1 MAHPQ
6 VLTLNDISYEYPGS
20 STPLFEHISVTF
32 PPGWTAVL
40 GDNGIG
46 KTTLMHIV
54 LGRLKPDKG
63 DIAPK
68 PGSLISAYCPQ
79 RTDEA
84 PENLEDFAI
93 DWSPEA
99 LRIRESLGIGDDW
112 AYRYDSLSGGEAK
125 RLQLACAL
133 SLRPDLL
140 ILDEPTNHVDESTRL
155 AIAEAMSSFSGIGIV
170 VSHDVD
176 LIEAVCSRCVA
187 FERRHIAG
195 RNVTAILEFAGGYSD
210 MTAQVERRDR
220 ASSDAAASAN
230 KEAKRLRRIR
240 AERFQQVQKAD
251 AIKRHG
257 ERIDPKD
264 HDARNRRIGAKA
276 LSLDANP
283 ARQYAQL
290 GGRLAAA
297 DERAASIATAA
308 KRYDGQVWFDIEPSH
323 RRELVHLPAGVIRYG
338 SDKILTEP
346 VVDRQAQL
354 TRLRVVSQETGSTIA
369 SSAMAHPSASD
380 SVMADAESSTS
391 AIDDAADVTT
401 DTADTTATSGTKVGF
416 LSTSLPKTT
425 GSEPESILQQLEQSQ
440 ESPQIADGIALA
452 AGAADSPR
460 VGVAIPVL
468 SVGPQDHIGVAGPN
482 GGGKTTVVNA
492 VLRSLVNRNRTD
504 GRNEAIGPSADSSPS
519 EANSQSGPDESSSQN
534 QPNSQHD
541 RNNRKTPSTQ
551 NIQNI
556 HNIWSNVDEG
566 NEVPYLMIAQNTT
579 DDDAKRALAQL
590 RELPSEVKSQVLS
603 SYAQLNA
610 DPDRLSAGASPS
622 PGELRKLLLCLGIAR
637 HPQLII
643 MDEPTNHLDL
653 HSKQALAAA
662 LQAYPGALIVVSH
675 ERWFLRQ
682 VASTL
687 WEVG

>member
-1 MAHPQ
+1 MAHAQ

-20 STPLFEHISVTF
+20 STPLFEHISATF

-46 KTTLMHIV
+46 KTTLMQIV
-54 LGRLKPDKG
+54 IGHVKPDSG
-63 DIAPK
+63 SIAPK

-84 PENLEDFAI
+84 PENLEDFAV
-93 DWSPEA
+93 DWSPET
-99 LRIRESLGIGDDW
+99 LRIREALGTGDDW
-112 AYRYDSLSGGEAK
+112 AYRYGSLSGGEMK

-140 ILDEPTNHVDESTRL
+140 ILDEPTNHVDEPTRL
-155 AIAEAMSSFSGIGIV
+155 AIAEALRSFSGIGIV

-176 LIEAVCSRCVA
+176 LIEAACSRCVV
-187 FERRHIAG
+187 FERRHIKG
-195 RNVTAILEFAGGYSD
+195 RNVTAILEFAGGYAD

-220 ASSDAAASAN
+220 AASDEAVSAN
-230 KEAKRLRRIR
+230 KEADRLRRIR

-257 ERIDPKD
+257 ERIDPRD
-264 HDARNRRIGAKA
+264 HDARERRIGAKA

-308 KRYDGQVWFDIEPSH
+308 KRYDGQIWFDIEPSH
-323 RRELVHLPAGVIRYG
+323 RRELVHLPAGVIYYG
-338 SDKILTEP
+338 SDMVITEP
-346 VVDRQAQL
+346 DSEHHAAL
-354 TRLRVVSQETGSTIA
+354 ARLHVVSQGTGSM
-369 SSAMAHPSASD
+369 SAGGATDSA
-380 SVMADAESSTS
+380 AINPAATAPQST
-391 AIDDAADVTT
+391 
-401 DTADTTATSGTKVGF
+401 
-416 LSTSLPKTT
+416 L
-425 GSEPESILQQLEQSQ
+425 SQ
-440 ESPQIADGIALA
+440 EVVDMS
-452 AGAADSPR
+452 GATDSPR

-468 SVGPQDHIGVAGPN
+468 SVGPRDHIGITGPN
-482 GGGKTTVVNA
+482 GGGKTTIVNA
-492 VLRSLVNRNRTD
+492 VLRSLGGWNDKSVEQIDQNDQVN
-504 GRNEAIGPSADSSPS
+504 
-519 EANSQSGPDESSSQN
+519 SG
-534 QPNSQHD
+534 
-541 RNNRKTPSTQ
+541 
-551 NIQNI
+551 
-556 HNIWSNVDEG
+556 G
-566 NEVPYLMIAQNTT
+566 EVPYLMIAQNTT

-610 DPDRLSAGASPS
+610 DPDRLTAGTSPS
-622 PGELRKLLLCLGIAR
+622 PGELRKLLLCLGIAQ

-682 VASTL
+682 VTSAL

>member
-1 MAHPQ
+1 M
-6 VLTLNDISYEYPGS
+6 TLNDISYEYPSS
-20 STPLFEHISVTF
+20 STPLFEHINVTF
-32 PPGWTAVL
+32 PSGWTAVL

-46 KTTLMHIV
+46 KTTLMQIV
-54 LGRLKPDKG
+54 IGHVKPDSG
-63 DIAPK
+63 SIAPK

-93 DWSPEA
+93 DWSPET

-140 ILDEPTNHVDESTRL
+140 ILDEPTNHVDEPTRL
-155 AIAEAMSSFSGIGIV
+155 AIAEALRSFSDIGIV

-176 LIEAVCSRCVA
+176 LIEAVCSRCVV
-187 FERRHIAG
+187 FERRHIKG

-220 ASSDAAASAN
+220 AASDAAMSAN
-230 KEAKRLRRIR
+230 KEANRLRRIR

-257 ERIDPKD
+257 ERIDPRD

-308 KRYDGQVWFDIEPSH
+308 KRYDGQIWFDIEPSH
-323 RRELVHLPAGVIRYG
+323 RRELVHLPAGVIYYG
-338 SDKILTEP
+338 SDMVITEP
-346 VVDRQAQL
+346 NSEQHAEL
-354 TRLRVVSQETGSTIA
+354 ARLHVVSQGTGSM
-369 SSAMAHPSASD
+369 SAGGATDSA
-380 SVMADAESSTS
+380 AINS
-391 AIDDAADVTT
+391 AA
-401 DTADTTATSGTKVGF
+401 TATQ
-416 LSTSLPKTT
+416 STL
-425 GSEPESILQQLEQSQ
+425 SQ
-440 ESPQIADGIALA
+440 EVVDMS
-452 AGAADSPR
+452 GATDFPR

-468 SVGPQDHIGVAGPN
+468 SVGPRDHIGIAGPN
-482 GGGKTTVVNA
+482 GGGKTTIVNA
-492 VLRSLVNRNRTD
+492 VLKGLGDWNDKSVEQIDQND
-504 GRNEAIGPSADSSPS
+504 Q
-519 EANSQSGPDESSSQN
+519 ANSG
-534 QPNSQHD
+534 
-541 RNNRKTPSTQ
+541 
-551 NIQNI
+551 
-556 HNIWSNVDEG
+556 G
-566 NEVPYLMIAQNTT
+566 EVPYLMIAQNTT

-590 RELPSEVKSQVLS
+590 RELPSEVKSRVLS

-610 DPDRLSAGASPS
+610 DPDRLTAGTSPS
-622 PGELRKLLLCLGIAR
+622 PGELRKLLLCLGIAQ

>member
-1 MAHPQ
+1 MVHPQ
-6 VLTLNDISYEYPGS
+6 ILTLNDISYEYPSS
-20 STPLFEHISVTF
+20 STPLFEHINVTF
-32 PPGWTAVL
+32 PSGWTAVL

-46 KTTLMHIV
+46 KTTLMQIV
-54 LGRLKPDKG
+54 IGHVKPDSG
-63 DIAPK
+63 SIAPK

-93 DWSPEA
+93 DWSPET

-140 ILDEPTNHVDESTRL
+140 ILDEPTNHVDEPTRL
-155 AIAEAMSSFSGIGIV
+155 AIAEALRSFSDIGIV

-176 LIEAVCSRCVA
+176 LIEAVCSRCVV
-187 FERRHIAG
+187 FERRHIKG

-220 ASSDAAASAN
+220 AASDAAMSAN
-230 KEAKRLRRIR
+230 KEANRLRRIR

-257 ERIDPKD
+257 ERIDPRD

-308 KRYDGQVWFDIEPSH
+308 KRYDGQIWFDIEPSH
-323 RRELVHLPAGVIRYG
+323 RRELVHLPAGVIYYG
-338 SDKILTEP
+338 SDMVITEP
-346 VVDRQAQL
+346 NSEQHAEL
-354 TRLRVVSQETGSTIA
+354 ARLHVVSQGTGSM
-369 SSAMAHPSASD
+369 SAGGATDSA
-380 SVMADAESSTS
+380 AINS
-391 AIDDAADVTT
+391 AA
-401 DTADTTATSGTKVGF
+401 TATQ
-416 LSTSLPKTT
+416 STL
-425 GSEPESILQQLEQSQ
+425 SQ
-440 ESPQIADGIALA
+440 EVVDMS
-452 AGAADSPR
+452 GATDFPR

-468 SVGPQDHIGVAGPN
+468 SVGPRDHIGIAGPN
-482 GGGKTTVVNA
+482 GGGKTTIVNA
-492 VLRSLVNRNRTD
+492 VLKGLGDWNDKSVEQIDQND
-504 GRNEAIGPSADSSPS
+504 Q
-519 EANSQSGPDESSSQN
+519 ANSG
-534 QPNSQHD
+534 
-541 RNNRKTPSTQ
+541 
-551 NIQNI
+551 
-556 HNIWSNVDEG
+556 G
-566 NEVPYLMIAQNTT
+566 EVPYLMIAQNTT

-590 RELPSEVKSQVLS
+590 RELPSEVKSRVLS

-610 DPDRLSAGASPS
+610 DPDRLTAGTSPS
-622 PGELRKLLLCLGIAR
+622 PGELRKLLLCLGIAQ

>member
-1 MAHPQ
+1 MVHPQ
-6 VLTLNDISYEYPGS
+6 VLTLNDISYEYPSS

-32 PPGWTAVL
+32 PSGWTAVL

-46 KTTLMHIV
+46 KTTLMQIV
-54 LGRLKPDKG
+54 IGHVKPDSG
-63 DIAPK
+63 SIAPK

-84 PENLEDFAI
+84 PENLEDFAV
-93 DWSPEA
+93 DWSPET
-99 LRIRESLGIGDDW
+99 LRIRETLGIGDDW

-140 ILDEPTNHVDESTRL
+140 ILDEPTNHVDEPTRL
-155 AIAEAMSSFSGIGIV
+155 AIAEALRSFSGIGIV

-176 LIEAVCSRCVA
+176 LIEAACSRCVV
-187 FERRHIAG
+187 FERRHMKG
-195 RNVTAILEFAGGYSD
+195 RNVTAILEFAGGYAD
-210 MTAQVERRDR
+210 MTAQVERRDH
-220 ASSDAAASAN
+220 AASDAAVSAN
-230 KEAKRLRRIR
+230 KEANRLRHIR

-257 ERIDPKD
+257 ERIDARD
-264 HDARNRRIGAKA
+264 HDARERRIGAKA

-308 KRYDGQVWFDIEPSH
+308 KRYDGQIWFDIESSH
-323 RRELVHLPAGVIRYG
+323 RRELVHLPAGVIYYG
-338 SDKILTEP
+338 SDAVIAEP
-346 VVDRQAQL
+346 DSGHYMAL
-354 TRLRVVSQETGSTIA
+354 ARLRVVSQGTGSMPAGSAAINPAATA
-369 SSAMAHPSASD
+369 SQ
-380 SVMADAESSTS
+380 ST
-391 AIDDAADVTT
+391 
-401 DTADTTATSGTKVGF
+401 
-416 LSTSLPKTT
+416 LSQPVLSQ
-425 GSEPESILQQLEQSQ
+425 EPEDTL
-440 ESPQIADGIALA
+440 
-452 AGAADSPR
+452 GAADSPR

-468 SVGPQDHIGVAGPN
+468 SVGPRDHIGITGPN
-482 GGGKTTVVNA
+482 GGGKTTIVNA
-492 VLRSLVNRNRTD
+492 VLRSLGGWNDKSVEQIDQND
-504 GRNEAIGPSADSSPS
+504 Q
-519 EANSQSGPDESSSQN
+519 ANSGGEM
-534 QPNSQHD
+534 
-541 RNNRKTPSTQ
+541 
-551 NIQNI
+551 
-556 HNIWSNVDEG
+556 
-566 NEVPYLMIAQNTT
+566 PYLMIAQNTT
-579 DDDAKRALAQL
+579 DDDAQRALAQL
-590 RELPSEVKSQVLS
+590 LELPGEVKSQVLS

-610 DPDRLSAGASPS
+610 NPDRLAAGTSPS
-622 PGELRKLLLCLGIAR
+622 PGELRKLLLCLGIAQ

-662 LQAYPGALIVVSH
+662 LQAYSGALMVVSH

>member
-6 VLTLNDISYEYPGS
+6 VLTLNDISYEYPNAP
-20 STPLFEHISVTF
+20 TPLFEHISVTF
-32 PPGWTAVL
+32 PSGWTAVL
-40 GDNGIG
+40 GNNGIG

-54 LGRLKPDKG
+54 LGHLKPDKG
-63 DIAPK
+63 NIAPK
-68 PGSLISAYCPQ
+68 SGSLISAYCPQ

-93 DWSPEA
+93 DWSPET
-99 LRIRESLGIGDDW
+99 LRIREALGIGDDW

-140 ILDEPTNHVDESTRL
+140 ILDEPTNHVDEPTRL
-155 AIAEAMSSFSGIGIV
+155 AIAEALCSFSGIGIV

-187 FERRHIAG
+187 FERRHVG
-195 RNVTAILEFAGGYSD
+195 SRNVTAILEFAGGYSD
-210 MTAQVERRDR
+210 MTIQVERRDR
-220 ASSDAAASAN
+220 AAGDAAASAN
-230 KEAKRLRRIR
+230 KEVKRLRRIR

-297 DERAASIATAA
+297 DNRAANIATAA
-308 KRYDGQVWFDIEPSH
+308 KRYDGQIWFDIEPSH
-323 RRELVHLPAGVIRYG
+323 RRELVHLHAGVIRYG
-338 SDKILTEP
+338 SDTVTAKPDFEQCAAL
-346 VVDRQAQL
+346 A
-354 TRLRVVSQETGSTIA
+354 RLRVVSQETGSTMA
-369 SSAMAHPSASD
+369 SPAMAHPSASD
-380 SVMADAESSTS
+380 SVMADVESSTT
-391 AIDDAADVTT
+391 AIDDAADDMA
-401 DTADTTATSGTKVGF
+401 DTAATSGAGVGF
-416 LSTSLPKTT
+416 SSTSLPKTT
-425 GSEPESILQQLEQSQ
+425 GSESESTLQQLEQSQ
-440 ESPQIADGIALA
+440 ESSQIADGMAFA
-452 AGAADSPR
+452 AGTADSPR

-468 SVGPQDHIGVAGPN
+468 SVGPQDHVGIAGPN
-482 GGGKTTVVNA
+482 GGGKTTIVNA
-492 VLRSLVNRNRTD
+492 VLKSLRNQNRTD
-504 GRNEAIGPSADSSPS
+504 GQNEATGPSTDSSVS
-519 EANSQSGPDESSSQN
+519 DANSQGGLDESSRQN
-534 QPNSQHD
+534 QPNGQYGQ
-541 RNNRKTPSTQ
+541 NNQAS
-551 NIQNI
+551 
-556 HNIWSNVDEG
+556 VGDD
-566 NEVPYLMIAQNTT
+566 VPYLMIAQNTT

-610 DPDRLSAGASPS
+610 DPDRLTAGTSPS
-622 PGELRKLLLCLGIAR
+622 PGELRKLLLCLGIAQ